1 MSAAEHDRRLVLKVS
16 QMFYRA
22 GLSQTEIAER
32 LRLSR
37 FQVARLLRVALDGG
51 YVTVKILE
59 PDRWHSGLERQLEQR
74 FGLRAAIV
82 VDAEEFSDAETRL
95 RAADAAGR
103 YLCDVLADGDVLG
116 ISLGR
121 TVQAVVDQLPDHI
134 DKRVEVVQLIGGS
147 SRVATELNSMIL
159 TADLAR
165 RFRCTPHLLFAP
177 AAVAAGS
184 VRRALLE
191 DSEIKETFSLFGQL
205 TIALLGIGSLSQGET
220 SRLLYGGLIDDESR
234 TDLLAQGAVGDVLSY
249 VYDQA
254 GAILNSAAGDRMI
267 AISPGQLLAVPHRI
281 AVATGK
287 AKATAIAG
295 ALAGGLVNVLI
306 TDSQAAEAICSDL
319 PRDGGS
325 AR

>member
-1 MSAAEHDRRLVLKVS
+1 MSAPGHDRRLVLKVS
-16 QMFYRA
+16 QLFYRD
-22 GLSQTEIAER
+22 GLSQTEIADR

-37 FQVARLLRVALDGG
+37 FQVARLLRVALEDG

-59 PDRWHSGLERQLEQR
+59 PERWHSGLERQLEQR

-82 VDAEEFSDAETRL
+82 VDAEESGEGETRL

-103 YLCDVLADGDVLG
+103 YLEDVLADGDVLG

-121 TVQAVVDQLPDHI
+121 TIQAVVDQLPDRI

-165 RFRCTPHLLFAP
+165 RFRSAPHLLFAP

-205 TIALLGIGSLSQGET
+205 TIALLGIGSLAQGES
-220 SRLLYGGLIDDESR
+220 SRLLYGGLIDDASR
-234 TDLLAQGAVGDVLSY
+234 TGLLAQGAVGDVLSY
-249 VYDQA
+249 VYDSGRRDPEQRGRRPDDRDQP
-254 GAILNSAAGDRMI
+254 GAAARGAAPDRGGHRQGQGDRDHRG
-267 AISPGQLLAVPHRI
+267 AGRGPGQRAGHRQP
-281 AVATGK
+281 
-287 AKATAIAG
+287 
-295 ALAGGLVNVLI
+295 GGGG
-306 TDSQAAEAICSDL
+306 DL
-319 PRDGGS
+319 Q
-325 AR
+325 

>member
-1 MSAAEHDRRLVLKVS
+1 MSASGHDRRLVLKAS
-16 QMFYRA
+16 QLFYRD
-22 GLSQTEIAER
+22 GLSHTEIADR

-37 FQVARLLRVALDGG
+37 FQVARLLRVALEDG

-59 PDRWHSGLERQLEQR
+59 PERWHSGLERQLEHR

-82 VDAEEFSDAETRL
+82 VDGEDTSDAETRL

-103 YLCDVLADGDVLG
+103 YLDDVLADGDVLG

-121 TVQAVVDQLPDHI
+121 TVQAAVDQLPDHI

-165 RFRCTPHLLFAP
+165 RFRCAPHLLFAP

-191 DSEIKETFSLFGQL
+191 DSEIKETFSLFGHL
-205 TIALLGIGSLSQGET
+205 TIALLGIGSLAQGET
-220 SRLLYGGLIDDESR
+220 SRLLYGGLIDDASR
-234 TDLLAQGAVGDVLSY
+234 TGLLAQGAVGDVLSY
-249 VYDQA
+249 VYDQ
-254 GAILNSAAGDRMI
+254 GGVILNNAAGDRMI
-267 AISPGQLLAVPHRI
+267 AISPEQLLAVPHRI

-287 AKATAIAG
+287 VKATAIAG
-295 ALAGGLVNVLI
+295 ALAGGLVNVLV
-306 TDSQAAEAICSDL
+306 TDSQAAGAICSV
-319 PRDGGS
+319 
-325 AR
+325 

>member
-1 MSAAEHDRRLVLKVS
+1 MSASGHDRRLVLKVS
-16 QMFYRA
+16 QLFYRD
-22 GLSQTEIAER
+22 GLSQTEIADR

-37 FQVARLLRVALDGG
+37 FQVARLLRVALEDG

-59 PDRWHSGLERQLEQR
+59 PERWHSGLERQLEQR

-82 VDAEEFSDAETRL
+82 LDAVESGDAETRL

-103 YLCDVLADGDVLG
+103 YLEDVLADGDVLG

-121 TVQAVVDQLPDHI
+121 TIQAVVDQLPDRI

-165 RFRCTPHLLFAP
+165 RFRSAPHLLFAP

-191 DSEIKETFSLFGQL
+191 DSEIKETFSLFGHL
-205 TIALLGIGSLSQGET
+205 TIALLGIGSLAQGES
-220 SRLLYGGLIDDESR
+220 SRLLYGGLIDDASR
-234 TDLLAQGAVGDVLSY
+234 TGLLAQGAVGDVLSY
-249 VYDQA
+249 VYNSG
-254 GAILNSAAGDRMI
+254 GAILNNAAGDRMI
-267 AISPGQLLAVPHRI
+267 AISPEQLLAVPHRI

-287 AKATAIAG
+287 VKATAITG
-295 ALAGGLVNVLI
+295 ALAGGLVNVLV
-306 TDSQAAEAICSDL
+306 TDSQAAGVICSE
-319 PRDGGS
+319 
-325 AR
+325 

>member
-1 MSAAEHDRRLVLKVS
+1 MSAPGHDRRLVLKVS
-16 QMFYRA
+16 QLFYRD
-22 GLSQTEIAER
+22 GLSQTEIADR

-37 FQVARLLRVALDGG
+37 FQVARLLRVALEDG

-59 PDRWHSGLERQLEQR
+59 PERWHSGLERQLEQR

-82 VDAEEFSDAETRL
+82 VDAEESGDGETRL

-103 YLCDVLADGDVLG
+103 YLEDVLADGDVLG

-121 TVQAVVDQLPDHI
+121 TIQAVVDQLPDHV

-165 RFRCTPHLLFAP
+165 RFRSAPHLLFAP

-205 TIALLGIGSLSQGET
+205 TIALLGIGSLAQGES
-220 SRLLYGGLIDDESR
+220 SRLLYGGLIDDASR
-234 TDLLAQGAVGDVLSY
+234 TGLLAQGAVGDVLSY
-249 VYDQA
+249 VYDA
-254 GAILNSAAGDRMI
+254 GGAILNNAAGDRMI
-267 AISPGQLLAVPHRI
+267 AISPEQLLAVPHRI
-281 AVATGK
+281 GVATGK
-287 AKATAIAG
+287 VKATAITG
-295 ALAGGLVNVLI
+295 ALAGGLVNVLV
-306 TDSQAAEAICSDL
+306 TDSQAAGVICS
-319 PRDGGS
+319 
-325 AR
+325 A

>member
-1 MSAAEHDRRLVLKVS
+1 MSASGHDRRLVLKVS
-16 QMFYRA
+16 QLFYRD
-22 GLSQTEIAER
+22 GLSQTEIADR

-37 FQVARLLRVALDGG
+37 FQVARLLRVALEDG

-59 PDRWHSGLERQLEQR
+59 PERWHSGLERQLEQR

-82 VDAEEFSDAETRL
+82 VDAEESGDAETRL

-103 YLCDVLADGDVLG
+103 YLEDVLADGDVLG

-121 TVQAVVDQLPDHI
+121 TIQAVVDQLPDHI

-165 RFRCTPHLLFAP
+165 RFRSAPHLLFAP

-205 TIALLGIGSLSQGET
+205 TIALLGIGSLAQGES
-220 SRLLYGGLIDDESR
+220 SRLLYGGLIDDASR
-234 TDLLAQGAVGDVLSY
+234 TGLLAQGAVGDVLSY
-249 VYDQA
+249 VYDQD
-254 GAILNSAAGDRMI
+254 GAILNNAAGDRMI
-267 AISPGQLLAVPHRI
+267 AISPEQLLAVPHRI

-287 AKATAIAG
+287 VKATAITG
-295 ALAGGLVNVLI
+295 ALAGGLVNVLV
-306 TDSQAAEAICSDL
+306 TDSQAAGVICSE
-319 PRDGGS
+319 
-325 AR
+325 

>member
-1 MSAAEHDRRLVLKVS
+1 MSESVPHRRLVLKAS
-16 QMFYRA
+16 QLFYRD

-37 FQVARLLRVALDGG
+37 FQVARLLRVALDDG

-59 PDRWHSGLERQLEQR
+59 PERWHSGLERELERR

-82 VDAEEFSDAETRL
+82 VDAEDTGAAETRV

-103 YLCDVLADGDVLG
+103 YLSEVLTDGDVLG

-121 TVQAVVDQLPDHI
+121 TVQSVVDQLPDRI

-165 RFRCTPHLLFAP
+165 RFRSAPHLLFAP

-184 VRRALLE
+184 VRQALLE
-191 DSEIKETFSLFGQL
+191 DAEIKETFSLFGQL
-205 TIALLGIGSLSQGET
+205 TIALLGIGSLAQGET
-220 SRLLYGGLIDDESR
+220 SRLLYGGLIDDTSR
-234 TDLLAQGAVGDVLSY
+234 TGLLAQGAVGDVLSY
-249 VYDQA
+249 VYDQHGSILDNPA
-254 GAILNSAAGDRMI
+254 GGGMI
-267 AISPGQLLAVPHRI
+267 AISPEQLRGVPHRI

-287 AKATAIAG
+287 AKSAAIAG
-295 ALAGGLVNVLI
+295 ALAGGLANVLI
-306 TDSQAAEAICSDL
+306 TDSQAAAAVC
-319 PRDGGS
+319 G
-325 AR
+325 A

>member
-1 MSAAEHDRRLVLKVS
+1 MSASGHDRRLVLKVS
-16 QMFYRA
+16 QLFYRD
-22 GLSQTEIAER
+22 GLSQTEIADR
-32 LRLSR
+32 MRLSR
-37 FQVARLLRVALDGG
+37 FQVARLLRAALEDG

-59 PDRWHSGLERQLEQR
+59 PERWHSGLERQLEHR
-74 FGLRAAIV
+74 FGLNAAIV
-82 VDAEEFSDAETRL
+82 VDGEDTSDAETRL

-103 YLCDVLADGDVLG
+103 YLDDVLADGDVLG

-121 TVQAVVDQLPDHI
+121 TIQAVVDQLPDRI

-165 RFRCTPHLLFAP
+165 RFRCAPHLLFAP

-205 TIALLGIGSLSQGET
+205 TIALLGIGSLAYGET

-234 TDLLAQGAVGDVLSY
+234 TGLLAQGAVGDVLSY
-249 VYDQA
+249 VYDQG
-254 GAILNSAAGDRMI
+254 GAILNNAAGDRMI
-267 AISPGQLLAVPHRI
+267 AISPDQLLAVPHRI

-287 AKATAIAG
+287 VKATAIAG
-295 ALAGGLVNVLI
+295 ALAGGLVNVLV
-306 TDSQAAEAICSDL
+306 TDSQAAGAICS
-319 PRDGGS
+319 
-325 AR
+325 A

>member
-1 MSAAEHDRRLVLKVS
+1 MSASGHDRRLVLKVS
-16 QMFYRA
+16 QLFYRD
-22 GLSQTEIAER
+22 GLSQTEIADR

-37 FQVARLLRVALDGG
+37 FQVARLLRVALEDG

-59 PDRWHSGLERQLEQR
+59 PERWHSGLERQLEQR

-82 VDAEEFSDAETRL
+82 VDGEDTSDAETRL

-103 YLCDVLADGDVLG
+103 YLDDVLADGDVLG

-165 RFRCTPHLLFAP
+165 RFRCAPHLLFAP

-191 DSEIKETFSLFGQL
+191 DSEIKETFSLFGHL
-205 TIALLGIGSLSQGET
+205 TIALLGIGSLAQGES
-220 SRLLYGGLIDDESR
+220 SRLLYGGLIDDASR
-234 TDLLAQGAVGDVLSY
+234 TGLLAQGAVGDVLSY
-249 VYDQA
+249 VYDQG
-254 GAILNSAAGDRMI
+254 GAILNNAAGDRMI
-267 AISPGQLLAVPHRI
+267 AISPEQLLAVPHRI

-287 AKATAIAG
+287 VKATAIAG

-306 TDSQAAEAICSDL
+306 TDSEAAGAICS
-319 PRDGGS
+319 
-325 AR
+325 A

>member
-1 MSAAEHDRRLVLKVS
+1 MSANEHDRRLILKVS
-16 QMFYRA
+16 QLFYRT
-22 GLSQTEIAER
+22 GLSQTEIASR

-37 FQVARLLRVALDGG
+37 FQVARLLRAALDDG

-59 PDRWHSGLERQLEQR
+59 PDRWHSDLEQRLEER

-82 VDAEEFSDAETRL
+82 VDGDDTSAGETRL

-103 YLCDVLADGDVLG
+103 YLCDMLADGDVLG
-116 ISLGR
+116 ISLGS
-121 TVQAVVDQLPDHI
+121 TVQSVVDQLPDRI

-165 RFRCTPHLLFAP
+165 RFRCEPHLLFAP
-177 AAVAAGS
+177 AAVAVGS

-191 DSEIKETFSLFGQL
+191 DSEVKETFGLFGKL
-205 TIALLGIGSLSQGET
+205 TIALLGIGSLAQGET
-220 SRLLYGGLIDDESR
+220 SRLLYGGLIDDDSR
-234 TDLLAQGAVGDVLSY
+234 TGLLAQGAVGDVLSY
-249 VYDQA
+249 VYDRN
-254 GAILNSAAGDRMI
+254 GVILDGAAGDRMI
-267 AISPGQLLAVPHRI
+267 AISPRQLLDVPHRI
-281 AVATGK
+281 AVAVGK

-306 TDSQAAEAICSDL
+306 TDSQAAGVIC
-319 PRDGGS
+319 GG
-325 AR
+325 

>member
-1 MSAAEHDRRLVLKVS
+1 MSASGHDRRLVLKVS
-16 QMFYRA
+16 QLFYRD
-22 GLSQTEIAER
+22 GLSQTEIADR

-37 FQVARLLRVALDGG
+37 FQVARLLRVALEDG

-59 PDRWHSGLERQLEQR
+59 PERWHSGLERQLEQR

-82 VDAEEFSDAETRL
+82 VDAEESGDAETRL

-103 YLCDVLADGDVLG
+103 YLEDVLADGDVLG

-121 TVQAVVDQLPDHI
+121 TIQAVVDQLPDRI

-159 TADLAR
+159 TAGLAR
-165 RFRCTPHLLFAP
+165 RFRSAPHLLFAP

-205 TIALLGIGSLSQGET
+205 TIALLGIGSLAQGES
-220 SRLLYGGLIDDESR
+220 SRLLYGGLIDDASR
-234 TDLLAQGAVGDVLSY
+234 TGLLAQGAVGDVLSY
-249 VYDQA
+249 VYNSG
-254 GAILNSAAGDRMI
+254 GAILNNAAGDRMI
-267 AISPGQLLAVPHRI
+267 AISPEQLLAVPHRI

-287 AKATAIAG
+287 VKATAITG
-295 ALAGGLVNVLI
+295 ALAGGLVNVLV
-306 TDSQAAEAICSDL
+306 TDSQAAGVICSE
-319 PRDGGS
+319 
-325 AR
+325 

>member
-1 MSAAEHDRRLVLKVS
+1 MSESGPHRRLVLKVS
-16 QMFYRA
+16 QLFYRD

-37 FQVARLLRVALDGG
+37 FQVARLLRVALDDG

-59 PDRWHSGLERQLEQR
+59 PDRWHSGLERELEHR

-82 VDAEEFSDAETRL
+82 VDGEDTDATETRL

-103 YLCDVLADGDVLG
+103 YLCEVLADGDVLG

-121 TVQAVVDQLPDHI
+121 TVQAVVDQLPDRI

-165 RFRCTPHLLFAP
+165 RFRSAPHLLFAP
-177 AAVAAGS
+177 AAVTAGS
-184 VRRALLE
+184 VRAALLQ

-205 TIALLGIGSLSQGET
+205 TIALLGIGSLAQGET
-220 SRLLYGGLIDDESR
+220 SRLLYGGLIDDDSR
-234 TDLLAQGAVGDVLSY
+234 TGLLTQGAVGDVLSY
-249 VYDQA
+249 VYDQHGSILDNPA
-254 GAILNSAAGDRMI
+254 GQRMI
-267 AISPGQLLAVPHRI
+267 AISPQQLVGVPHRV

-287 AKATAIAG
+287 AKAAAIAG
-295 ALAGGLVNVLI
+295 ALTGGLANVLI
-306 TDSQAAEAICSDL
+306 TDSQAARAVCSE
-319 PRDGGS
+319 
-325 AR
+325 

>member
-1 MSAAEHDRRLVLKVS
+1 MSGPGHDRRLVLKVS
-16 QMFYRA
+16 QLFYRA
-22 GLSQTEIAER
+22 GLSQTEIADR

-37 FQVARLLRVALDGG
+37 FQVARLLRVAMEDG

-59 PDRWHSGLERQLEQR
+59 PDHWHSGLERELEQR

-82 VDAEEFSDAETRL
+82 VDGEDISDAEARL

-103 YLCDVLADGDVLG
+103 YLGEVLADGDVLG

-159 TADLAR
+159 TAELAR
-165 RFRCTPHLLFAP
+165 RFRSAPHLLFAP
-177 AAVAAGS
+177 AAVAPGS

-191 DSEIKETFSLFGQL
+191 DSEIKETFSLFGKL
-205 TIALLGIGSLSQGET
+205 SIALLGVGSLAQGET
-220 SRLLYGGLIDDESR
+220 SRLLYGGLIDDDSHAG
-234 TDLLAQGAVGDVLSY
+234 LLAQGAVGDVLSY
-249 VYDQA
+249 VYDRG

-267 AISPGQLLAVPHRI
+267 AISPEQLLAVPHRI

-295 ALAGGLVNVLI
+295 ALAGGLVNVLV
-306 TDSQAAEAICSDL
+306 TDSLAAGAICND
-319 PRDGGS
+319 
-325 AR
+325 

>member
-1 MSAAEHDRRLVLKVS
+1 MSASGHDRRLVLKVS
-16 QMFYRA
+16 QLFYRD
-22 GLSQTEIAER
+22 GLSHTEIADR

-37 FQVARLLRVALDGG
+37 FQVARLLRVALEDG

-59 PDRWHSGLERQLEQR
+59 PERWHSGLERQLEQR

-82 VDAEEFSDAETRL
+82 VDGEDTSDAETRL

-103 YLCDVLADGDVLG
+103 YLDDVLADGDVLG

-121 TVQAVVDQLPDHI
+121 TVQAVVDQLPDRI

-165 RFRCTPHLLFAP
+165 RFRCAPHLLFAP
-177 AAVAAGS
+177 AAVTAGS

-191 DSEIKETFSLFGQL
+191 DSEIKETFSLFGHL
-205 TIALLGIGSLSQGET
+205 TIALLGIGSLAQGET
-220 SRLLYGGLIDDESR
+220 SRLLYGGLIDDASR
-234 TDLLAQGAVGDVLSY
+234 TGLLAQGAVGDVLSY
-249 VYDQA
+249 VYDQ
-254 GAILNSAAGDRMI
+254 GGVILNNAAGDRMI
-267 AISPGQLLAVPHRI
+267 AISPEQLLAVPHRI

-287 AKATAIAG
+287 VKATAIAG
-295 ALAGGLVNVLI
+295 ALAGGLVNVLV
-306 TDSQAAEAICSDL
+306 TDSQAAGAICS
-319 PRDGGS
+319 
-325 AR
+325 A

>member
-1 MSAAEHDRRLVLKVS
+1 MSASGHDRRLVLKVS
-16 QMFYRA
+16 QLFYRD
-22 GLSQTEIAER
+22 GLSQTEIADR

-37 FQVARLLRVALDGG
+37 FQVARLLRVALEDG

-59 PDRWHSGLERQLEQR
+59 PERWHSGLERQLEQR
-74 FGLRAAIV
+74 FGLNAAIV
-82 VDAEEFSDAETRL
+82 VDGEDTSDAETRL

-103 YLCDVLADGDVLG
+103 YLDDVLADGDVLG

-165 RFRCTPHLLFAP
+165 RFRCAPHLLFAP

-191 DSEIKETFSLFGQL
+191 DSEIKETFSLFGHL
-205 TIALLGIGSLSQGET
+205 TIALLGIGSLAQGES
-220 SRLLYGGLIDDESR
+220 SRLLYGGLIDDASR
-234 TDLLAQGAVGDVLSY
+234 TGLLAQGAVGDVLSY
-249 VYDQA
+249 VYDQG
-254 GAILNSAAGDRMI
+254 GAILNNAAGDRMI
-267 AISPGQLLAVPHRI
+267 AISPEQLLAVPHRI

-287 AKATAIAG
+287 VKATAIAG
-295 ALAGGLVNVLI
+295 ALAGGLVNVLV
-306 TDSQAAEAICSDL
+306 TDSQAAGAICS
-319 PRDGGS
+319 
-325 AR
+325 A

>member
-1 MSAAEHDRRLVLKVS
+1 MSGPGHDRRLVLKVS
-16 QMFYRA
+16 QLFYRA
-22 GLSQTEIAER
+22 GLSQTEIADR

-37 FQVARLLRVALDGG
+37 FQVARLLRVAMEDG

-59 PDRWHSGLERQLEQR
+59 PDHWHSGLERELEQR

-82 VDAEEFSDAETRL
+82 VDGEDISDAEARL

-103 YLCDVLADGDVLG
+103 YLGEVLADGDVLG

-159 TADLAR
+159 TAELAR
-165 RFRCTPHLLFAP
+165 RFRSAPHLLFAP

-191 DSEIKETFSLFGQL
+191 DSEIKETFSLFGKL
-205 TIALLGIGSLSQGET
+205 SIALLGVGSLAQGET
-220 SRLLYGGLIDDESR
+220 SRLLYGGLIDDDSHAG
-234 TDLLAQGAVGDVLSY
+234 LLAQGAVGDVLSY
-249 VYDQA
+249 VYDRG

-267 AISPGQLLAVPHRI
+267 AISPEQLLAVPHRI

-295 ALAGGLVNVLI
+295 ALAGGLVNVLV
-306 TDSQAAEAICSDL
+306 TDSLAAGAICND
-319 PRDGGS
+319 
-325 AR
+325 

>member
-1 MSAAEHDRRLVLKVS
+1 MSESGPHRRLVLKVS
-16 QMFYRA
+16 QLFYRD

-37 FQVARLLRVALDGG
+37 FQVARLLRVALDDG

-59 PDRWHSGLERQLEQR
+59 PDRWHSGLERELEHR

-82 VDAEEFSDAETRL
+82 VDGEDTDATETRL

-103 YLCDVLADGDVLG
+103 YLCEVLADGDVLG

-121 TVQAVVDQLPDHI
+121 TVQAVVDQLPDRI

-165 RFRCTPHLLFAP
+165 RFRSAPHLLFAP
-177 AAVAAGS
+177 AAVTAGS
-184 VRRALLE
+184 VRAALLQ

-205 TIALLGIGSLSQGET
+205 TIALLGIGSLAQGET
-220 SRLLYGGLIDDESR
+220 SRLLYGGLIDDDSR
-234 TDLLAQGAVGDVLSY
+234 TGLLTKGAVGDVLSY
-249 VYDQA
+249 VYDQHGSILDNPA
-254 GAILNSAAGDRMI
+254 GQRMI
-267 AISPGQLLAVPHRI
+267 AISPQQLVGVPHRV

-287 AKATAIAG
+287 AKAAAIAG
-295 ALAGGLVNVLI
+295 ALTGGLANVLI
-306 TDSQAAEAICSDL
+306 TDSQAARAVCSE
-319 PRDGGS
+319 
-325 AR
+325 

>member
-1 MSAAEHDRRLVLKVS
+1 MSASGHDRRLVLKAS
-16 QMFYRA
+16 QLFYRD
-22 GLSQTEIAER
+22 GLSHTEIADR

-37 FQVARLLRVALDGG
+37 FQVARLLRVALEDG

-59 PDRWHSGLERQLEQR
+59 PERWHSGLERQLEQR

-82 VDAEEFSDAETRL
+82 VDAEESGDAETRL

-103 YLCDVLADGDVLG
+103 YLEDVLADGDVLG

-121 TVQAVVDQLPDHI
+121 TIQAVVDQLPDRI

-165 RFRCTPHLLFAP
+165 RFRSAPHLLFAP

-205 TIALLGIGSLSQGET
+205 TIALLGIGSLAQGES
-220 SRLLYGGLIDDESR
+220 SRLLYGGLIDDASR
-234 TDLLAQGAVGDVLSY
+234 TGLLAQGAVGDVLSY
-249 VYDQA
+249 VYNSG
-254 GAILNSAAGDRMI
+254 GAILNNAAGDRMI
-267 AISPGQLLAVPHRI
+267 AISPEQLLAVPHRI

-287 AKATAIAG
+287 VKATAITG
-295 ALAGGLVNVLI
+295 ALAGGLVNVLV
-306 TDSQAAEAICSDL
+306 TDSQAAGVICSE
-319 PRDGGS
+319 
-325 AR
+325 

>member
-1 MSAAEHDRRLVLKVS
+1 MSASGHDRRLVLKVS
-16 QMFYRA
+16 QLFYRD
-22 GLSQTEIAER
+22 GLSQTEIADR

-37 FQVARLLRVALDGG
+37 FQVARLLRVALEDG

-59 PDRWHSGLERQLEQR
+59 PERWHSGLERQLEQR

-82 VDAEEFSDAETRL
+82 VDAEESGDAETRL

-103 YLCDVLADGDVLG
+103 YLEDVLADGDVLG

-121 TVQAVVDQLPDHI
+121 TIQAVVDQLPDRI

-159 TADLAR
+159 TAGLAR
-165 RFRCTPHLLFAP
+165 RFLSAPHLLFAP

-205 TIALLGIGSLSQGET
+205 TIALLGIGSLAQGES
-220 SRLLYGGLIDDESR
+220 SRLLYGGLIDDASR
-234 TDLLAQGAVGDVLSY
+234 TGLLAQGAVGDVLSY
-249 VYDQA
+249 VYNSG
-254 GAILNSAAGDRMI
+254 GAILNNAAGDRMI
-267 AISPGQLLAVPHRI
+267 AISPEQLLAVPHRI

-287 AKATAIAG
+287 VKATAITG
-295 ALAGGLVNVLI
+295 ALAGGLVNVLV
-306 TDSQAAEAICSDL
+306 TDSQAAGVICSE
-319 PRDGGS
+319 
-325 AR
+325 

>member
-1 MSAAEHDRRLVLKVS
+1 MSASGHDRRLVLKVS
-16 QMFYRA
+16 QLFYRD
-22 GLSQTEIAER
+22 GLSQTEIADR

-37 FQVARLLRVALDGG
+37 FQVARLLRVALEDG

-59 PDRWHSGLERQLEQR
+59 PERWHSGLERQLEQR

-82 VDAEEFSDAETRL
+82 VDAEESGDAETRL

-103 YLCDVLADGDVLG
+103 YLEDVLADGDVLG

-121 TVQAVVDQLPDHI
+121 TIQAVVDQLPDRI

-159 TADLAR
+159 TAGLAR
-165 RFRCTPHLLFAP
+165 RFRSAPHLLFAP
-177 AAVAAGS
+177 AVVAAGS

-205 TIALLGIGSLSQGET
+205 TIALLGIGSLAQGES
-220 SRLLYGGLIDDESR
+220 SRLLYGGLIDDASR
-234 TDLLAQGAVGDVLSY
+234 TGLLAQGAVGDVLSY
-249 VYDQA
+249 VYNSG
-254 GAILNSAAGDRMI
+254 GAILNNAAGDRMI
-267 AISPGQLLAVPHRI
+267 AISPEQLLAVPHRI

-287 AKATAIAG
+287 VKATAITG
-295 ALAGGLVNVLI
+295 ALAGGLVNVLV
-306 TDSQAAEAICSDL
+306 TDSQAAGVICSE
-319 PRDGGS
+319 
-325 AR
+325 

>member
-1 MSAAEHDRRLVLKVS
+1 MSAAEHDRRLLLKVS
-16 QMFYRA
+16 QMFYRS
-22 GLSQTEIAER
+22 GLSQTEIAGR

-37 FQVARLLRVALDGG
+37 FQVARMLRAALDGG

-82 VDAEEFSDAETRL
+82 VDAEDIRDAEARM

-103 YLCDVLADGDVLG
+103 YLCDVLADTDVLG

-121 TVQAVVDQLPDHI
+121 TVQAVVDQLPDRI

-165 RFRCTPHLLFAP
+165 RFRCAPHLLFAP

-191 DSEIKETFSLFGQL
+191 DTEIKETFSLFGQL

-234 TDLLAQGAVGDVLSY
+234 TGLLAQGAVGDVLSY
-249 VYDQA
+249 VYDQS

-267 AISPGQLLAVPHRI
+267 AISPDQLLAVPHRI

-306 TDSQAAEAICSDL
+306 TDSQAAGAICSDL
-319 PRDGGS
+319 PRDSGP

>member
-1 MSAAEHDRRLVLKVS
+1 MSASEHDRRLILKVS
-16 QMFYRA
+16 QLFYRS
-22 GLSQTEIAER
+22 GLSQTEIASR

-37 FQVARLLRVALDGG
+37 FQVARLLRAALDDG

-59 PDRWHSGLERQLEQR
+59 PDRWHSSLERRLEER
-74 FGLRAAIV
+74 FGLSAAIV
-82 VDAEEFSDAETRL
+82 VDGEDSSDGEIRL

-103 YLCDVLADGDVLG
+103 YLCDVLTDGDVLG
-116 ISLGR
+116 ISLGS
-121 TVQAVVDQLPDHI
+121 TVQSVVDQLPDRI

-165 RFRCTPHLLFAP
+165 RFRCEPHLLFAP

-184 VRRALLE
+184 VRRALLA
-191 DSEIKETFSLFGQL
+191 DGEIKETFGLFGKL
-205 TIALLGIGSLSQGET
+205 TIALLGIGSLAQGET
-220 SRLLYGGLIDDESR
+220 SRLLYGGLIDDDSR
-234 TDLLAQGAVGDVLSY
+234 TGLLAQGAVGDVLSY
-249 VYDQA
+249 VYDKT
-254 GAILNSAAGDRMI
+254 GAILDGAAGDRMI
-267 AISPGQLLAVPHRI
+267 AISPQQLLAVPHRI

-306 TDSQAAEAICSDL
+306 TDNRAAEVIC
-319 PRDGGS
+319 GG
-325 AR
+325 

>member
-1 MSAAEHDRRLVLKVS
+1 MSASGHDRRLVLKVS
-16 QMFYRA
+16 QLFYRD
-22 GLSQTEIAER
+22 GLSQTEIADR

-37 FQVARLLRVALDGG
+37 FQVARLLRVALEDG

-59 PDRWHSGLERQLEQR
+59 PERWHSGLERQLEQR

-82 VDAEEFSDAETRL
+82 VDAEESGDAETRL

-103 YLCDVLADGDVLG
+103 YLEDVLADGDVLG

-121 TVQAVVDQLPDHI
+121 TIQAVVDQLPDRI

-165 RFRCTPHLLFAP
+165 RFRSAPHLLFAP

-205 TIALLGIGSLSQGET
+205 TIALLGIGSLAQGES
-220 SRLLYGGLIDDESR
+220 SRLLYGGLIDDASR
-234 TDLLAQGAVGDVLSY
+234 TGLLAQGAVGDVLSY
-249 VYDQA
+249 VYNSG
-254 GAILNSAAGDRMI
+254 GAILNNAAGDRMI
-267 AISPGQLLAVPHRI
+267 AISPDQLLAVPHRI

-287 AKATAIAG
+287 VKATAITG
-295 ALAGGLVNVLI
+295 ALAGGLVNVLV
-306 TDSQAAEAICSDL
+306 TDSQAAGVICSE
-319 PRDGGS
+319 
-325 AR
+325 

>member
-37 FQVARLLRVALDGG
+37 FQVARLLRAALDDG

-82 VDAEEFSDAETRL
+82 VDAEEISDAETRM

-103 YLCDVLADGDVLG
+103 YLCDVLADSDVLG

-134 DKRVEVVQLIGGS
+134 DNRVEVVQLIGGS

-165 RFRCTPHLLFAP
+165 RFRSTPHLLFAP

-191 DSEIKETFSLFGQL
+191 DDEIKETFSLFSKL
-205 TIALLGIGSLSQGET
+205 SIALLGIGSLSQGET

-234 TDLLAQGAVGDVLSY
+234 TGLLAQGAVGDVLSY

-254 GAILNSAAGDRMI
+254 GVILNSAASDRMI
-267 AISPGQLLAVPHRI
+267 AISPEQLLAVPHRI

-306 TDSQAAEAICSDL
+306 TDSQAAGAICSDL
-319 PRDGGS
+319 PHDGDPG
-325 AR
+325 R

>member
-1 MSAAEHDRRLVLKVS
+1 MSASGHDRRLVLKVS
-16 QMFYRA
+16 QLFYRD
-22 GLSQTEIAER
+22 GLSQTEIADR

-37 FQVARLLRVALDGG
+37 FQVARLLRVALEDG

-59 PDRWHSGLERQLEQR
+59 PERWHSGLERQLEQR

-82 VDAEEFSDAETRL
+82 VDAEESGDAETRL

-103 YLCDVLADGDVLG
+103 YLEDVLADGDVLG

-121 TVQAVVDQLPDHI
+121 TIQAVVDQLPDHI

-165 RFRCTPHLLFAP
+165 RFRSAPHLLFAP

-205 TIALLGIGSLSQGET
+205 TIALLGIGSLAQGES
-220 SRLLYGGLIDDESR
+220 SRLLYGGLIDDASR
-234 TDLLAQGAVGDVLSY
+234 TGLLAQGAVGDVLSY
-249 VYDQA
+249 VYNSG
-254 GAILNSAAGDRMI
+254 GAILNNAAGDRMI
-267 AISPGQLLAVPHRI
+267 AISPEQLLAVPHRI

-287 AKATAIAG
+287 VKATAITG
-295 ALAGGLVNVLI
+295 ALAGGLVNVLV
-306 TDSQAAEAICSDL
+306 TDSQAAGVIC
-319 PRDGGS
+319 GE
-325 AR
+325 